1 LYPKPKTLL
10 ELITE
15 RNPAAL
21 GTAGLAGAATLQSED
36 ADATFLGLRSLKGL
50 ANQDMLGMAKKM
62 QATGM
67 NAEDIWG
74 RTGWNQGADGMWRT
88 EHTNYDN
95 TKINLEG
102 LEGSGSNVLT
112 LGDVIDDPVLLNSY
126 DGENPL
132 LLGEVQNEG
141 YGLELPKLRDYK
153 IQFDP
158 KLMTSSIDGS
168 FDPKNHAITLSPDL
182 TYKKLRE
189 TILHEMQHAVQQQ
202 EGFSG
207 GLSTDAIKYAMDN
220 YFDDS
225 QSFRYLQSLFG
236 TKLPREIND
245 EDVYNAYK
253 NNAGEVEAE
262 VVVGRDKLASM
273 KPYNPRAVPPER
285 FERADG
291 ALPREQQNL
300 LQLTD
305 FDESEQ
311 EIYGEYGGRFKRNE
325 KNLATGLGLLGAAA
339 GASADDGE
347 QDAVEMTDQ
356 DRYAADV
363 QRAQQMAQS
372 DDPAMQQRGQAW
384 LDQFGGMA
392 SEDDSEPFDANYNLT
407 DQPLWLAQA
416 GETFLRDIG
425 GAVSGMF
432 DPETGREI
440 RENRTLPATDGTD
453 YLDQQF
459 YGALGTALQPVAS
472 GIKRVADMPYN
483 AQTVQMAA
491 NPYAIPMPSPEMQQ
505 DTSTLNEAIGFAAQE
520 YDKLS
525 DRQKRNVA
533 RAGNTAETISY
544 ILPGMGLLKKYFGGA
559 N

>member
-1 LYPKPKTLL
+1 LYPKAKTLL

-21 GTAGLAGAATLQSED
+21 GTAGLVGAAALQSED

-202 EGFSG
+202 EGFSD

-236 TKLPREIND
+236 TKLPREITD
-245 EDVYNAYK
+245 DDVYNAYK

-325 KNLATGLGLLGAAA
+325 KNLATGIGLLGAAA
-339 GASADDGE
+339 DASSDEGE
-347 QDAVEMTDQ
+347 QDSGESELDRIMRLTDEIERKDEMAKAFGSTSLGDVALDLVGMGVESAAKEIAGLSGQALRSLYLGITGRPKDDQSVYSTVTSPDFMPESYSPEAQAIVDNYINPAMEKAGNVIVENVIYPAAGTDLGQAAIRKGADAVQAYQGMSP
-356 DRYAADV
+356 
-363 QRAQQMAQS
+363 RAQN
-372 DDPAMQQRGQAW
+372 
-384 LDQFGGMA
+384 FI
-392 SEDDSEPFDANYNLT
+392 DA
-407 DQPLWLAQA
+407 
-416 GETFLRDIG
+416 G
-425 GAVSGMF
+425 GA
-432 DPETGREI
+432 
-440 RENRTLPATDGTD
+440 
-453 YLDQQF
+453 
-459 YGALGTALQPVAS
+459 
-472 GIKRVADMPYN
+472 
-483 AQTVQMAA
+483 
-491 NPYAIPMPSPEMQQ
+491 
-505 DTSTLNEAIGFAAQE
+505 
-520 YDKLS
+520 
-525 DRQKRNVA
+525 
-533 RAGNTAETISY
+533 
-544 ILPGMGLLKKYFGGA
+544 GLLALLSVGTGGRA
-559 N
+559 KPTSLVPDKELIKLIGR